1 MEVSSP
7 DYGTITWPCL
17 HAEWCP
23 VERNTNHSNRQ
34 HDKQNNTI
42 GVAFM
47 TTLYIFAGDGSVDFI
62 PDYLMEVSSP
72 DYGTN
77 TAREWFDLED
87 TNGDGFVTRD
97 ELINIATNVGMSR
110 EEAEQTAIGY
120 YMSADQ
126 NGDGKLSWKGM
137 LVNFILDT

>member
-1 MEVSSP
+1 MSVDVSAVNYSDP
-7 DYGTITWPCL
+7 DCFFL
-17 HAEWCP
+17 
-23 VERNTNHSNRQ
+23 
-34 HDKQNNTI
+34 
-42 GVAFM
+42 
-47 TTLYIFAGDGSVDFI
+47 AGDGSVDFI

-72 DYGTN
+72 DYGIN

-97 ELINIATNVGMSR
+97 ELIKIATNVGMSR

-126 NGDGKLSWKGM
+126 NGDGKLSWKGK
-137 LVNFILDT
+137 NSSS

>member
-1 MEVSSP
+1 MDDP
-7 DYGTITWPCL
+7 YIDYVILLSKLC
-17 HAEWCP
+17 
-23 VERNTNHSNRQ
+23 R
-34 HDKQNNTI
+34 
-42 GVAFM
+42 
-47 TTLYIFAGDGSVDFI
+47 FAGDGSVDFI

-97 ELINIATNVGMSR
+97 ELIKIATNVGMSR

-137 LVNFILDT
+137 HMFGGILEIMIRYST

>member
-1 MEVSSP
+1 MVNGVHSKGIQS
-7 DYGTITWPCL
+7 IL
-17 HAEWCP
+17 
-23 VERNTNHSNRQ
+23 TNNM
-34 HDKQNNTI
+34 KNKKNTI
-42 GVAFM
+42 VVTFM
-47 TTLYIFAGDGSVDFI
+47 TTHVRYSLYFFSGDGSVDFI